1 MYGFRWWTCNDHKPK
16 FVSKV
21 LYAIVF
27 TVADPAFRQGGGQKN
42 EKLID
47 YPLAAK
53 QPPHA

>member
-27 TVADPAFRQGGGQKN
+27 TATARVNGPGEGFGGGV
-42 EKLID
+42 
-47 YPLAAK
+47 PGFVCV
-53 QPPHA
+53 